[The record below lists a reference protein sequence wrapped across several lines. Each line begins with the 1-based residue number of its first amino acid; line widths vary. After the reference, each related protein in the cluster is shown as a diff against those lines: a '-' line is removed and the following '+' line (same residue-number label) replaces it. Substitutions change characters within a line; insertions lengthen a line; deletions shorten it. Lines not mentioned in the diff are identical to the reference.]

1 MDSYYFIIWWLK
13 TTLEYQIEGHA
24 RLFIFKNLSSVSTDF
39 NVVKYFFH
47 PTRLFIYYI
56 KKQGFSTLPVYYIL
70 PVYSIGE
77 SRYVCSSFPTFSAKY
92 TNITKWSFS

>member
-1 MDSYYFIIWWLK
+1 MKWENCNNEG
-13 TTLEYQIEGHA
+13 TLNYLIRGYT

-77 SRYVCSSFPTFSAKY
+77 SM
-92 TNITKWSFS
+92 